1 MTNLD
6 IILFW
11 VRSVYEHTV
20 VQHASGNTISI
31 DGKVIKSPPI
41 SLVAT
46 HIDKLPGTK
55 SEKLKEVQN
64 MYKTIFAKMER
75 MEYAEH
81 VDREMYM
88 VNNTV
93 KSHEGIEKLK
103 RNVVRYMNVIG
114 AKVIPLKWLD
124 FQERL
129 QEIGKTRLCISFNEA
144 SRICTECGIA
154 EEAIIVAIRY
164 MNDIGKI
171 MYSNKDEKLKKTVIT
186 NLHTMIQM
194 LTIVITVFPPHIE
207 DVKENE
213 DAMEKT

>member
-1 MTNLD
+1 MLKIIKCYINCLCFVQFFLTNTVSYCVVFSALDKLDELAKRRDPALGPLGMTNLD

-46 HIDKLPGTK
+46 HIDKLQGRT
-55 SEKLKEVQN
+55 SEKLREVQN

-103 RNVVRYMNVIG
+103 RNVVRYMDVIG
-114 AKVIPLKWLD
+114 TKVIPLKWLD

-129 QEIGKTRLCISFNEA
+129 QGIGKTRLCISYNEA
-144 SRICTECGIA
+144 TRICTECGIS
-154 EEAIIVAIRY
+154 EEAIIVAIR
-164 MNDIGKI
+164 
-171 MYSNKDEKLKKTVIT
+171 
-186 NLHTMIQM
+186 
-194 LTIVITVFPPHIE
+194 
-207 DVKENE
+207 
-213 DAMEKT
+213 